1 MRPTSASRRTTTA
14 RPARDMRRRSPSGSP
29 TSSCGARSMSK
40 HREQM
45 TMSQISH
52 GNGPA
57 VTKPEVRRLLR
68 RRIAAIPQARRQ
80 EAADAAAARL
90 LAAPEWRNASTIML
104 YLALPDEQETAA
116 LFERALADL
125 KHVVVPRITDTD
137 ENRMVAVEIRSL
149 APDDLRSDH
158 FGVRVPGGEPP
169 EAPLEGIDFIV
180 VPGLGFSRRGD
191 RIGRGKGYYDRFLAS
206 PARRASTCG
215 FAFDEQVLDALPAD
229 PHDRRLDL
237 LVTPGDVL
245 RFGAGA

>member
-1 MRPTSASRRTTTA
+1 
-14 RPARDMRRRSPSGSP
+14 
-29 TSSCGARSMSK
+29 MS
-40 HREQM
+40 E
-45 TMSQISH
+45 SSH
-52 GNGPA
+52 GAGPA
-57 VTKPEVRRLLR
+57 MTKPQVRRLLR
-68 RRIAAIPQARRQ
+68 RRLAAIRQ
-80 EAADAAAARL
+80 ETRQQAAEAAAARL
-90 LAAPEWRNASTIML
+90 LALPEWRAASTIML
-104 YLALPDEQETAA
+104 YLALPDELETAA

-137 ENRMVAVEIRSL
+137 EHHMVAVEIRSL
-149 APDDLRSDH
+149 SPDDLRSDH

-169 EAPLEGIDFIV
+169 EAPLDGIDFIV
-180 VPGLGFSRRGD
+180 VPGLGFSRSGD

-206 PARRASTCG
+206 PGLRAITCG